1 MNSLASQRYGIRD
14 RARFPGAAAGL
25 PGDLPHVLRSQI
37 EMFQLHRR
45 YGKPAPAAFI
55 CGYQPAAIG
64 RYVRLVVLID
74 GASQR
79 RKPLFDD
86 ESGGAA

>member
-1 MNSLASQRYGIRD
+1 MSTLPHRKVRRG
-14 RARFPGAAAGL
+14 RARFPGAADGL
-25 PGDLPHVLRSQI
+25 PGDLPLVLRSQI
-37 EMFQLHRR
+37 EMLQLHRR
-45 YGKPAPAAFI
+45 HRKPTPCAFI

-74 GASQR
+74 DASQR

-86 ESGGAA
+86 ESGGVV